1 METLKALATRKSTRE
16 FEQKAVEP
24 EKIRA
29 ILSAAMSGPS
39 AVNAR
44 PWEFIVV
51 TDKEKLLEMAEGNGR
66 AANPLKSATLGIL
79 VCGNLQKAYSGAP
92 DYWAV
97 DASIACQNMILA
109 AHDMGIGSVW
119 LGTFPQEN
127 KIKAQSE
134 IFDLPEHIVP
144 HSIIA
149 FGYPKNNAFPERDLY
164 DENKVHFE
172 RW

>member
-1 METLKALATRKSTRE
+1 METLKAIATRKSTRE
-16 FEQKAVEP
+16 FCERAVEP
-24 EKIRA
+24 EKIKA
-29 ILSAAMSGPS
+29 ILSAGMSGPS

-51 TDKEKLLEMAEGNGR
+51 TDKEKLLRMAEGNGR

-79 VCGNLQKAYSGAP
+79 VCGNLEKAYSGAP

-97 DASIACQNMILA
+97 DATIACQNMILA
-109 AHDMGIGSVW
+109 AHDLGLGSVW
-119 LGTFPQEN
+119 LGTFPQQV
-127 KIKAQSE
+127 KIQAQSE
-134 IFDLPEHIVP
+134 IFSLPDHIVP

-149 FGYPKNNAFPERDLY
+149 FGYPVNDVFVERDLY
-164 DENKVHFE
+164 DESKVHFE